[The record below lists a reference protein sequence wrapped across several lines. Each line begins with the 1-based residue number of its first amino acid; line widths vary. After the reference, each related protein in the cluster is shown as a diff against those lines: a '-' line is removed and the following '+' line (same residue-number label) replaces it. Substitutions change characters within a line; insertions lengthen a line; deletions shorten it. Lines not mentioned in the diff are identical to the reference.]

1 MLSKNQRRSS
11 MYHFTTDEELKQ
23 FIADNIISTGEA
35 AELLGCS
42 RQYINQ
48 LIKENKLIPI
58 KKINYITLFLKSDVE
73 ARLK

>member
-1 MLSKNQRRSS
+1 
-11 MYHFTTDEELKQ
+11 MYNFTTDEELKQ

-48 LIKENKLIPI
+48 LVKENKLIPI

>member
-1 MLSKNQRRSS
+1 

-48 LIKENKLIPI
+48 LMKENKLIPI

>member
-1 MLSKNQRRSS
+1 
-11 MYHFTTDEELKQ
+11 MYNFTTDEELKQ
-23 FIADNIISTGEA
+23 FITDNIITTGEA

-48 LIKENKLIPI
+48 LVKENKLIPI

>member
-1 MLSKNQRRSS
+1 
-11 MYHFTTDEELKQ
+11 MYNFTTDEELKQ

-48 LIKENKLIPI
+48 LMKENKLIPI

>member
-1 MLSKNQRRSS
+1 
-11 MYHFTTDEELKQ
+11 MYNFTTDEDLKQ

-48 LIKENKLIPI
+48 LVKENKLIPI
-58 KKINYITLFLKSDVE
+58 KKINYITLFLISDVE

>member
-1 MLSKNQRRSS
+1 
-11 MYHFTTDEELKQ
+11 MYHFTNNEELKQ

>member
-1 MLSKNQRRSS
+1 
-11 MYHFTTDEELKQ
+11 MYNFTTDEELKQ
-23 FIADNIISTGEA
+23 FIADNIISTSEA

-48 LIKENKLIPI
+48 LVKENKLIPI

>member
-1 MLSKNQRRSS
+1 
-11 MYHFTTDEELKQ
+11 MYHFTNNEELKQ
-23 FIADNIISTGEA
+23 FIADNIISTGET

>member
-1 MLSKNQRRSS
+1 
-11 MYHFTTDEELKQ
+11 MYNFTTDEELKQ
-23 FIADNIISTGEA
+23 FITDNIISTGEA

-48 LIKENKLIPI
+48 LMKENKLIPI

>member
-1 MLSKNQRRSS
+1 MPEFNTAK
-11 MYHFTTDEELKQ
+11 ELRD
-23 FIADNIISTGEA
+23 FISENVISTGEA
-35 AELLGCS
+35 AEILGCS

-48 LIKENKLIPI
+48 LVKENKLIPV

>member
-1 MLSKNQRRSS
+1 
-11 MYHFTTDEELKQ
+11 MYQFNTDVEIKQ
-23 FIADNIISTGEA
+23 FISENIISTGEA
-35 AELLGCS
+35 AEILGCS

-48 LIKENKLIPI
+48 LVKENKLIPI

>member
-1 MLSKNQRRSS
+1 
-11 MYHFTTDEELKQ
+11 MYSFTTDEDLKQ
-23 FIADNIISTGEA
+23 FITDNIISTSEA

-48 LIKENKLIPI
+48 LVKENKLVPI
-58 KKINYITLFLKSDVE
+58 KKVNYITLFFKSDVE

>member
-1 MLSKNQRRSS
+1 
-11 MYHFTTDEELKQ
+11 MYNFINDEDLKQ

>member
-1 MLSKNQRRSS
+1 MCN
-11 MYHFTTDEELKQ
+11 FTTDEELKQ
-23 FIADNIISTGEA
+23 FIAGNIISTSEA

-48 LIKENKLIPI
+48 LVKENKLIPI

>member
-1 MLSKNQRRSS
+1 

-23 FIADNIISTGEA
+23 FIADNIISTGEV

>member
-1 MLSKNQRRSS
+1 
-11 MYHFTTDEELKQ
+11 MYQFNTDEEIKQ
-23 FIADNIISTGEA
+23 FISENIISTGEA
-35 AELLGCS
+35 AEILGCT

-48 LIKENKLIPI
+48 LVKENKLIPI

>member
-1 MLSKNQRRSS
+1 
-11 MYHFTTDEELKQ
+11 MYQFNTSEEIKQ
-23 FIADNIISTGEA
+23 FISENIISTGEA
-35 AELLGCS
+35 AEILGCS

-48 LIKENKLIPI
+48 LVKENKLIPI

>member
-1 MLSKNQRRSS
+1 
-11 MYHFTTDEELKQ
+11 MYQFNTDEEIKK
-23 FIADNIISTGEA
+23 FISENIISTGEA
-35 AELLGCS
+35 AEILGCS

-48 LIKENKLIPI
+48 LVRENKLIPI

>member
-1 MLSKNQRRSS
+1 
-11 MYHFTTDEELKQ
+11 MYHFSTNEELKQ
-23 FIADNIISTGEA
+23 FIAGNIISTGEA

-42 RQYINQ
+42 RQYVNQ
-48 LIKENKLIPI
+48 LVKENKLLPI

>member
-1 MLSKNQRRSS
+1 MSEFN
-11 MYHFTTDEELKQ
+11 TTKELRD
-23 FIADNIISTGEA
+23 FISDNVISTGEA
-35 AELLGCS
+35 AEILGCS

-48 LIKENKLIPI
+48 LVKEKKLIPI

>member
-1 MLSKNQRRSS
+1 
-11 MYHFTTDEELKQ
+11 MYNFTTDEELKQ
-23 FIADNIISTGEA
+23 FITDNIITTGEA

-42 RQYINQ
+42 RQYVNQ

>member
-1 MLSKNQRRSS
+1 MF
-11 MYHFTTDEELKQ
+11 YFTTVEELNEC
-23 FIADNIISTGEA
+23 IIDTIISTGEA

-42 RQYINQ
+42 RQYVNQ
-48 LIKENKLIPI
+48 LVKENKLLPI

>member
-1 MLSKNQRRSS
+1 MCN
-11 MYHFTTDEELKQ
+11 FANNEELRQ
-23 FIADNIISTGEA
+23 FIADNIITTSEA
-35 AELLGCS
+35 TDILGCS

-48 LIKENKLIPI
+48 LVKENKLIPI

>member
-1 MLSKNQRRSS
+1 

>member
-1 MLSKNQRRSS
+1 
-11 MYHFTTDEELKQ
+11 MYQFNTDEEIKQ
-23 FIADNIISTGEA
+23 FISESIISTGEA
-35 AELLGCS
+35 AEILGCT

-48 LIKENKLIPI
+48 LVKENKLIPI

>member
-1 MLSKNQRRSS
+1 

-35 AELLGCS
+35 AELLGYS

>member
-1 MLSKNQRRSS
+1 
-11 MYHFTTDEELKQ
+11 MYNFTTDEKLKQ
-23 FIADNIISTGEA
+23 FITDNIISTGEA

-48 LIKENKLIPI
+48 LVKENKLIPI

>member
-1 MLSKNQRRSS
+1 
-11 MYHFTTDEELKQ
+11 MYQFNTDKELKQ
-23 FIADNIISTGEA
+23 FIVDNVVTTSEA
-35 AELLGCS
+35 TEILCCS

-58 KKINYITLFLKSDVE
+58 KKINHITLFLKSDVE